1 MAVGELHFEGFVLD
15 AARYQLRAGADPVR
29 IEPRAFDLL
38 RVLIEQRDRVVTKP
52 EILETVWGTT
62 YVSDAALTTA
72 LRTVRRAIGDTGAAQ
87 RLIRTVHGRGY
98 QFVGDVTVAD
108 AAAGSAPVPPPAP
121 VGPASFAPAGRAPAP
136 TTPVATS
143 HTVVGTQ
150 AIRYCAA
157 ADGSRIAYATVG
169 EGPVLVKAANW
180 ITHLDLEWDSPVWA
194 HWNRGMAWGRRLIR
208 YDERGCGM
216 SDWDPPSNTFEDW
229 VADLEAVVEA
239 SGVETF
245 PLLGISQGAAV
256 AVAYAARHPDRVER
270 LVLSGG
276 YARGRIVRAEDDAQR
291 AAAALDVDLARV
303 GWEQQD
309 SSFMRVF
316 ASQFLPEGTLED
328 WDAFTEF
335 QRSTTSAANAVNF
348 LEEFAH
354 IDVVDEAPRVTCPTL
369 ILHSRGD
376 VRVPVSQ
383 ARELATL
390 IPDSSLVLLESANHL
405 LGEDEPAWKDFLS
418 HLDAF
423 LGSADGVSE
432 EI

>member
-1 MAVGELHFEGFVLD
+1 MRALFPPAEAHATLTCVTGERGFGDFTLD
-15 AARYQLRAGADPVR
+15 GARFQLLRGDEPVR

-38 RVLIEQRDRVVTKP
+38 RLLLDHHDRVVTKQ
-52 EILETVWGTT
+52 ELLEKVWGTT

-72 LRTVRRAIGDTGAAQ
+72 LRTVRRAIGDSGSEQ

-98 QFVGDVTVAD
+98 QFVGTVWTAD
-108 AAAGSAPVPPPAP
+108 AAPATP
-121 VGPASFAPAGRAPAP
+121 APAP
-136 TTPVATS
+136 ASPVATS
-143 HTVVGTQ
+143 HTVVGQQ
-150 AIRYCAA
+150 AIRYCATV
-157 ADGSRIAYATVG
+157 DGSRIAYATVG

-194 HWNRGMAWGRRLIR
+194 HWNRGMAAGRRLVR

-239 SGVETF
+239 AGLDTF

-256 AVAYAARHPDRVER
+256 AVAYAARHPERVER

-276 YARGRIVRAEDDAQR
+276 YARGRIVRAEDDEQR
-291 AAAALDVDLARV
+291 AAAALDVELARV
-303 GWEQQD
+303 GWERQD

-316 ASQFLPEGTLED
+316 ASQFVPQGTLED
-328 WDAFTEF
+328 WDAFTRF
-335 QRSTTSAANAVNF
+335 QRSTTSVENAVRF
-348 LEEFAH
+348 LEEFAQ
-354 IDVVDEAPRVTCPTL
+354 IDVVDEAPQVTCPTL

-390 IPDSSLVLLESANHL
+390 IPDSSLVLLESDNHL
-405 LGEDEPAWKDFLS
+405 LGEDEPAWAEFLA

-423 LGSADGVSE
+423 LGSAAGGSE
-432 EI
+432 DF

>member
-1 MAVGELHFEGFVLD
+1 MRGFGDFTLDSARFQLLHGDE
-15 AARYQLRAGADPVR
+15 QVR

-38 RVLIEQRDRVVTKP
+38 RLLVEHHDRVVTKQ
-52 EILETVWGTT
+52 ELLDKVWGTT

-72 LRTVRRAIGDTGAAQ
+72 LRTVRRAIGDSGSEQ

-98 QFVGDVTVAD
+98 QFVGTVWTAD
-108 AAAGSAPVPPPAP
+108 ATPSPVPVSPPAP
-121 VGPASFAPAGRAPAP
+121 AAQAGLAPAP
-136 TTPVATS
+136 GSPVATS
-143 HTVVGTQ
+143 HTVVGPQ

-194 HWNRGMAWGRRLIR
+194 HWNRGMAWGRRLVR

-216 SDWDPPSNTFEDW
+216 SDWNPPSNTFEDW

-239 SGVETF
+239 AGVDTF

-256 AVAYAARHPDRVER
+256 AIAYAARHPERVER

-276 YARGRIVRAEDDAQR
+276 YARGRVVRAEDEAQR

-316 ASQFLPEGTLED
+316 ASQFVPGGTLED

-354 IDVVDEAPRVTCPTL
+354 IDVVDEASRVACPTL
-369 ILHSRGD
+369 ILHSRDD

-390 IPDSSLVLLESANHL
+390 IPDASLVLLESANHL
-405 LGEDEPAWKDFLS
+405 LGADEPAWQEFLG

-423 LGSADGVSE
+423 LGSASGDSE
-432 EI
+432 DF